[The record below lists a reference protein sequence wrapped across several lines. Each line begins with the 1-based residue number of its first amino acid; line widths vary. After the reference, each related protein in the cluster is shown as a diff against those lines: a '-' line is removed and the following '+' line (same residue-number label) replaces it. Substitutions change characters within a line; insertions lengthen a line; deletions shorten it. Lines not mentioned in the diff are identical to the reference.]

1 MKRRIISALLLI
13 VMLISLVPAQAFA
26 EETTADEPE
35 TLPEAQQIPAE
46 ETIPDEEV
54 EIIPMPDAE
63 YEEII
68 EEPAE
73 EPAEEPEPTDEPE
86 EDEEPA

>member
-26 EETTADEPE
+26 QETTADEPE
-35 TLPEAQQIPAE
+35 ILPEAQQIPAE

-68 EEPAE
+68 EESAE

-86 EDEEPA
+86 

>member
-26 EETTADEPE
+26 QETTADEPE

-68 EEPAE
+68 KEPAE

-86 EDEEPA
+86 

>member
-1 MKRRIISALLLI
+1 MKRRIISVLLLI

-26 EETTADEPE
+26 EDPTADEPE

-73 EPAEEPEPTDEPE
+73 
-86 EDEEPA
+86 